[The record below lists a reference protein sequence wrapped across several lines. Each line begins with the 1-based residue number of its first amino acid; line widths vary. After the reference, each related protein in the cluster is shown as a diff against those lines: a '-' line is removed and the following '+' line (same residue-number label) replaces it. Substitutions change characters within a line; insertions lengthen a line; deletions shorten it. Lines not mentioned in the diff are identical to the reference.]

1 MDNDKISIKDI
12 VQLALKGY
20 SKDDIKEL
28 FDLAK
33 SKESDNE
40 AEQKT
45 PDDSEGKDKAEPE
58 TQNDDPKDEAKEE
71 KSIDIEAL
79 KKELEAV
86 KGQLKEA
93 QKANTGKD
101 ISDKGDNASD
111 DEIIKSLV
119 RDFM

>member
-33 SKESDNE
+33 SKESDDE